1 MSLWALSKTQTPIA
15 RPGLFRWGIVNDRP
29 IRHALGAAG
38 AAYSGCALTLG
49 DDRCKQRVRTVPFH
63 AAPAST
69 THDEANPKPDLRSPA
84 AGIISMLEEPF
95 VPPPGAFTRTV
106 AIRFSHCDPA
116 GIVYFPNYFD
126 MFNGLIEDWYTEQ
139 LGVDYA
145 NLILNEHFGFPF
157 VHIET
162 DFKIPS
168 RMGEHLDLTLLLT
181 RIGRSSL
188 SVVIVGHLAGV
199 ERLRARLVTAMM
211 SLETQHAV
219 ELPHALR
226 DKFEIYLKRTGP
238 ASG

>member
-1 MSLWALSKTQTPIA
+1 MSVIDASY
-15 RPGLFRWGIVNDRP
+15 LFRQKYPSSGRIGIDPPQRTAVS
-29 IRHALGAAG
+29 IAGQAAG
-38 AAYSGCALTLG
+38 LLHW
-49 DDRCKQRVRTVPFH
+49 RRRRTGF
-63 AAPAST
+63 ARRRAPGTIAM
-69 THDEANPKPDLRSPA
+69 K
-84 AGIISMLEEPF
+84 EEPF

-139 LGVDYA
+139 LGVDYS

-162 DFKIPS
+162 DFKLPS

-188 SVVIVGHLAGV
+188 SVVIVGHLAGI

-211 SLETQHAV
+211 SLETQHAI
-219 ELPHALR
+219 ELPPALR
-226 DKFEIYLKRTGP
+226 AKFEAYLKRTG
-238 ASG
+238 AAQG